1 MSIARKIAAVI
12 LLLVIMAAVIA
23 FMIIRI
29 GDIIGW
35 DKALDSWPMV
45 VLLAVLVL
53 LVCWL
58 IVLVIRS
65 RMNR

>member
-1 MSIARKIAAVI
+1 
-12 LLLVIMAAVIA
+12 MAAVIA

-45 VLLAVLVL
+45 VLLVVLVL